1 MGLTELTKQSFLFLN
16 IPSKIKPSN
25 FQAKT
30 SHGQCAQL
38 FLREQIG
45 IAFTEASYSNHIS
58 APFKKHFLVK
68 LTTNGLCKCVI
79 DYFLSLPESADC
91 TLHESL
97 AKPIK
102 YSVRTQ
108 KSHDDERPL
117 SEKKSRAIGCLAS
130 MASRKMENNKIKI
143 VSDEDDDRFLE
154 SLPANGELVPLV
166 ARDGTLASH
175 HCGTGLT
182 PSPGVICG
190 LSLLLVLV
198 LAPRGFPPGTS
209 VFPSPQKPTFVNS
222 NLIRTQWIKSHHVD
236 VPLLIPTLNFF
247 IFVFSRLQ
255 FNDQ

>member
-1 MGLTELTKQSFLFLN
+1 MGNAHSYFSMRKTGLLLLKHL
-16 IPSKIKPSN
+16 IPITYQRLS
-25 FQAKT
+25 
-30 SHGQCAQL
+30 
-38 FLREQIG
+38 
-45 IAFTEASYSNHIS
+45 
-58 APFKKHFLVK
+58 KKHFLVK
-68 LTTNGLCKCVI
+68 LTTNDLCGCVI
-79 DYFLSLPESADC
+79 AYFLSLPESADC
-91 TLHESL
+91 SLHESL
-97 AKPIK
+97 ATLMK

-108 KSHDDERPL
+108 KSDYDECPL
-117 SEKKSRAIGCLAS
+117 SEKKSRAIGFLAS
-130 MASRKMENNKIKI
+130 MASRKMEINKIKI

-198 LAPRGFPPGTS
+198 LAPGTS

-222 NLIRTQWIKSHHVD
+222 NLIRTQWMKSHHVD
-236 VPLLIPTLNFF
+236 VPLLIPTLIFF

>member
-1 MGLTELTKQSFLFLN
+1 MGQTELTKQSFLFLN
-16 IPSKIKPSN
+16 IPSKIIPSN

-38 FLREQIG
+38 FLCEQIG
-45 IAFTEASYSNHIS
+45 IAVTEASYSNHIS

-97 AKPIK
+97 ANPMK

-130 MASRKMENNKIKI
+130 VASRKMENNKIKI

-166 ARDGTLASH
+166 ARDGALASH
-175 HCGTGLT
+175 HRGTGST
-182 PSPGVICG
+182 PGPGVICG

-198 LAPRGFPPGTS
+198 LAQRGFPPGTS
-209 VFPSPQKPTFVNS
+209 VLPSPQKPPFVNS
-222 NLIRTQWIKSHHVD
+222 NSIQTQWMKSHHVD

-247 IFVFSRLQ
+247 IFIFSALQ

>member
-1 MGLTELTKQSFLFLN
+1 MGLTELSKHSFLFLN
-16 IPSKIKPSN
+16 IPSQIIPST

-30 SHGQCAQL
+30 SHGQCVQL
-38 FLREQIG
+38 FLREQNG
-45 IAFTEASYSNHIS
+45 IAVTEASYSNHIS

-68 LTTNGLCKCVI
+68 LTTNDLCECVL

-97 AKPIK
+97 GTLMK

-108 KSHDDERPL
+108 KSDYDECPL
-117 SEKKSRAIGCLAS
+117 SEKKSRAIGFLAS
-130 MASRKMENNKIKI
+130 MASRKMEINKIKI
-143 VSDEDDDRFLE
+143 VRDEDNDRFLE
-154 SLPANGELVPLV
+154 CLPANGELVPLV
-166 ARDGTLASH
+166 PRNGALASH
-175 HCGTGLT
+175 HCGTGST
-182 PSPGVICG
+182 PGPGVICG

-198 LAPRGFPPGTS
+198 LAPRGFSPGTS

-222 NLIRTQWIKSHHVD
+222 NSIGTQWMKSRHVD

-247 IFVFSRLQ
+247 IFIFSGLQ